1 MDLANTIKTYWV
13 SALLI
18 IFGGV
23 LEYLT
28 FSSLGAPLWFIGLLV
43 IIVGI
48 LQFLDKRAANKD
60 FTDTAAKLVND
71 MAGLKQSNE
80 SQKKANEEQLAY
92 IKDINEKADV
102 KQKTRMNLVARL
114 MERGLISQD
123 DIVKHLEGMDAF
135 ILYCYANPSPAPD
148 KKNILRR
155 LYPTFL
161 QSIGFVRMGKR
172 STFFIITTNRLTKRL
187 QNPDVLKWWLIGV
200 LKGQLEEEWKGKL
213 ANLRTKKRTT
223 LYEKYKNDNFSKHLS
238 MNILIF
244 KTKLGGGNIGII
256 NKNILP
262 SEFTKLIGKDISLGK
277 IKMGE
282 ETKIAV
288 KKFVLDSSF
297 QLFFTEI
304 PQEDLRKLA
313 KLEPKLKQQ
322 LTINSF
328 VDYNEKS
335 VDDIKRVFKTA
346 LDQGKALEYANLL
359 KRKAADYT
367 EALKELGVNT
377 T

>member
-1 MDLANTIKTYWV
+1 MTLARAVKEYWV
-13 SALLI
+13 SILLI
-18 IFGGV
+18 IFGGI

-28 FSSLGAPLWFIGLLV
+28 FNSTGAPLWLIGLLV
-43 IIVGI
+43 IVIGV
-48 LQFLDKRAANKD
+48 LQFLDKRSANKD
-60 FTDTAAKLVND
+60 FTDTANKLAND

-92 IKDINEKADV
+92 IKEMNEKADE

-114 MERGLISQD
+114 MERGLISETD
-123 DIVKHLEGMDAF
+123 VVKHLEGMDAF
-135 ILYCYANPSPAPD
+135 ILYCYPNPLPAPD
-148 KKNILRR
+148 RNDILRR

-187 QNPDVLKWWLIGV
+187 QNPDALKRWLTTA
-200 LKGQLEEEWKGKL
+200 LKGLLQEEWNTKL
-213 ANLRTKKRTT
+213 AKLKAKKRSA
-223 LYEKYKNDNFSKHLS
+223 LYERYKDDDYSKHLS

-244 KTKLGGGNIGII
+244 KTKLGGGNVGII

-262 SEFTKLIGKDISLGK
+262 SEFTKLIGTDIALDK

-288 KKFVLDSSF
+288 KKFVFDSSF
-297 QLFFTEI
+297 QLFFAEI
-304 PQEDLRKLA
+304 PQDDLKKIL

-322 LTINSF
+322 LVINSF
-328 VDYNEKS
+328 IDYNEKS
-335 VDDIKRVFKTA
+335 ADDIKDVFKTT
-346 LDQGKALEYANLL
+346 LDENKALEYANLL
-359 KRKAADYT
+359 KAKANEYT
-367 EALKELGVNT
+367 EALKEMGVST